1 VRTFLQTMKKIFF
14 LLMCIIIIHVSC
26 KKNDNVNNFI
36 KSTVNTIDESYE
48 TLYFDDDHIKDKV
61 EIKAKQNIELSNFV
75 LSINLSSLNKTLEI
89 PIINNSILYNNT
101 ESDYYISD
109 PIIKNKIIELT
120 IDYADQTTKPNIS
133 GDKKNL
139 TEKIK
144 FRYNSENKKVQIT
157 GYDLNYI
164 KNKNRKYTK
173 SFNFITGKY
182 SASYLFGKEKR
193 DASGWSSELQNIYTD
208 DWNPDFLNK
217 ILFYGHE
224 VE

>member
-193 DASGWSSELQNIYTD
+193 DTSGWALELQNIYTD
-208 DWNPDFLNK
+208 DWNRDFLNK
-217 ILFYGHE
+217 ILFYGNE
-224 VE
+224 AE